1 MLPSLEHIALFRGIA
16 PKDAEELL
24 PCLKAYQKHFKK
36 GETILP
42 EGAASTLMGVVLA
55 GRAIIALGDVWG
67 NSSVF
72 GSVGAGQTFAEAY
85 ACIPDEP
92 MLVGVVAAED
102 TTVLFLNAHAL
113 LHPCTHPCAHHMTLL
128 RNLLTVCAGKNVQL
142 SRHIQHTT
150 PKSIRGRLLSYFSEC
165 SKRHGSR
172 TFTIPYNRQQLA
184 DYLGVDRSALSNE
197 LSKMQ
202 RDGLLSYRKNQFTL
216 HSPE

>member
-1 MLPSLEHIALFRGIA
+1 M
-16 PKDAEELL
+16 
-24 PCLKAYQKHFKK
+24 
-36 GETILP
+36 
-42 EGAASTLMGVVLA
+42 
-55 GRAIIALGDVWG
+55 
-67 NSSVF
+67 
-72 GSVGAGQTFAEAY
+72 
-85 ACIPDEP
+85 
-92 MLVGVVAAED
+92 
-102 TTVLFLNAHAL
+102 LFLNAHAL
-113 LHPCTHPCAHHMTLL
+113 LHPCENPCAHHMTLL

-165 SKRHGSR
+165 SKRRGSR

-184 DYLGVDRSALSNE
+184 DYLGVDRSALSGE